1 MISEQ
6 IASFGIVP
14 VVRIERAGDAV
25 PLAEA
30 LWAGG
35 IRVVEFTFRT
45 EAAGEAIRNSVEK
58 LPEMLVGAGTVR
70 SVAQFEEA
78 MDAGARFVVTP
89 GFNRKVVETAVREHV
104 PIYPGIV
111 TPGELERVLEYGIK
125 TVKFFPAEA
134 SGGTAT
140 LKAFAGPY
148 GDVNFI
154 PTGGI
159 GPENFEQYLGLGN
172 VLAVGGSW
180 LTKGDDSGRLDYRL
194 IERRAAEAMERV
206 AALRGRAE

>member
-6 IASFGIVP
+6 IASCGIVP
-14 VVRIERAGDAV
+14 VVRIERAEDAV

-45 EAAGEAIRNSVEK
+45 EAAGEAMRRSAEK
-58 LPEMLVGAGTVR
+58 LPDMLVGAGTVR

-89 GFNRKVVETAVREHV
+89 GFNRKVVETAVRDHV

-134 SGGTAT
+134 SGGTAM

-148 GDVNFI
+148 GDVKFI

-159 GPENFEQYLGLGN
+159 GPKNLEEYLGLGN
-172 VLAVGGSW
+172 VLAVGGTW
-180 LTKGDDSGRLDYRL
+180 LTKSDESGTLDFAL
-194 IERRAAEAMERV
+194 IQQRAAEAIEII
-206 AALRGRAE
+206 AALR